1 MENKYYFLILE
12 KDEIYCE
19 GKDRDEAFNEIH
31 PLYQKDRTPRDLVE
45 VEFPQ
50 VKEVNGNT
58 ISIDKLVDGDFKG
71 AENDVKVM
79 RGIYIWDNYM
89 KRFK

>member
-1 MENKYYFLILE
+1 MENKYYFLMLE
-12 KDEIYCE
+12 KEEIYCE

-31 PLYQKDRTPRDLVE
+31 PLYQKDRTSRDL

-50 VKEVNGNT
+50 VT
-58 ISIDKLVDGDFKG
+58 IDKLVSGDFKG

-79 RGIYIWDNYM
+79 RGIYIWANYM
-89 KRFK
+89 GRFK